1 MIRAARAGRGCV
13 NEGRLV
19 VWMLA
24 LLGAGAIACGLAAS
38 PSRAEAPALRVSARN
53 ALLSVEAQAAPWV
66 QLLDEVSRETGTR
79 FHLISPLPGSVT
91 MTFQDLPPA
100 QALRRL
106 FGPNVSYALR
116 FREADARSPSPTFP
130 SEVWVLGRRPGKSIE
145 AAGTRSGEEVEKEF
159 ARDPR
164 AAREAALGS
173 TDPDV
178 RGRAILHFGWQGDH
192 EALHVLAQVAKDRD
206 PEIRRKAVDA
216 LELFVDQPAMLR
228 STLAVLGRLVGQHPR
243 VREVLTH
250 VMRTAEQAD
259 IRRLAADS
267 LGAPLDDTTNLA
279 VPPGTDRGTAR

>member
-1 MIRAARAGRGCV
+1 
-13 NEGRLV
+13 
-19 VWMLA
+19 MLA
-24 LLGAGAIACGLAAS
+24 LLGAGAIGCGLAAS

-53 ALLSVEAQAAPWV
+53 ALLSVEAEAAPWV
-66 QLLDEVSRETGTR
+66 KLLDEVSRETGTR

-91 MTFQDLPPA
+91 TTFQDLPPA

-116 FREADARSPSPTFP
+116 FREADSRSPSPTFP
-130 SEVWVLGRRPGKSIE
+130 SEVWVLGRGPGELVE
-145 AAGTRSGEEVEKEF
+145 AAGTRAKPSSPGVADQASSGEEVEREF
-159 ARDPR
+159 ARNPR

-250 VMRTAEQAD
+250 VMKTAEQAD